1 MADRVLGQGIVN
13 NRKVM
18 MIDQLELK
26 NFTSFGD
33 LDIDFSSKINV
44 IIGENGTGK
53 THLLKA
59 AYGLCAGA
67 SLFKNRSDLGK
78 AELEAALT
86 AKFLRLFM
94 PLDDKLG
101 KMHLHGAREQAS
113 LTAQFAEGQK
123 VNATFFNN
131 STELSIKDS
140 QSYAKYRAEPVFI
153 PTKEV
158 LSLVKGMADE
168 THDQKTVELIFDD
181 GYVDLAKA
189 LTKASGEDLDA
200 RINED
205 PRLNSIIPQLVSLVG
220 GCYQWENGGFCF
232 QPGEYREKPSPKRTN
247 SKSAQAYQDSTVT
260 EFVAESGRQYSSSMT
275 AEGFRKIGILHRL
288 LSNGVLS
295 PGSSGPLFWDE
306 PESNMNPKL
315 MKLLVQVLLELAR
328 NNQQVILATHD
339 YVLLKWFD
347 LLARPGQGDHI
358 RFHALVNKGG
368 QVTLQSANSYK
379 ELDNNA
385 IANTFND
392 LYDEEIKRSLGGK
405 A

>member
-1 MADRVLGQGIVN
+1 
-13 NRKVM
+13 
-18 MIDQLELK
+18 MIDWLQLK

-33 LDIDFSSKINV
+33 LDIKFSSKINV

-53 THLLKA
+53 THLLKS
-59 AYGLCAGA
+59 AYGFCAGA
-67 SLFKNRSDLGK
+67 SLLKSEQDLSK
-78 AELEAALT
+78 AELESALT

-101 KMHLHGAREQAS
+101 KMHLHGAKKHAS

-131 STELSIKDS
+131 SSGLSIKDS

-168 THDQKTVELIFDD
+168 AHDQKTIELIFDD

-189 LTKASGEDLDA
+189 LSKSSDEDLEV

-205 PRLNSIIPQLVSLVG
+205 PRLNSIIPQLVSLIG
-220 GCYQWENGGFCF
+220 GRYQWENGEFCF

-247 SKSAQAYQDSTVT
+247 SKFAQAYQDSTVT

-288 LSNGVLS
+288 LSNGTLS
-295 PGSSGPLFWDE
+295 PGTSGPLFWDE

-315 MKLLVQVLLELAR
+315 MKQVVQVLLELSR
-328 NNQQVILATHD
+328 NGQQVIIGTHD
-339 YVLLKWFD
+339 YVLLKWLD
-347 LLARPGQGDHI
+347 LLSDKGAGDDVRYHFLY
-358 RFHALVNKGG
+358 R
-368 QVTLQSANSYK
+368 K
-379 ELDNNA
+379 EGVGEVYIETTDEYDGVSKSSISNA
-385 IANTFND
+385 FAE
-392 LYDEEIKRSLGGK
+392 LYDADIKRALG
-405 A
+405 